1 MQDRPLFSTVS
12 ARRISTR
19 RHQDYPLPSRPAAK
33 SQRRRNQISRP
44 PIDRGP
50 LAPIP
55 SGHRQARGDP
65 QMVRLCRPPA
75 LATWHDLNRHVRAS
89 SRTDL
94 IDALP
99 PTSICSGAA
108 RIGKGKDTLRRHHG
122 ERVCAGTPLA
132 SDRQAQ
138 KSGLQRA
145 IPNHAAALLKAL
157 AIHSNRRQSAQNAK
171 FDFPKA
177 ARRAPRSGVFRYG
190 GLLWQRINLAERT
203 IGNEQIDT
211 LALISACS
219 ACTGAFAQGSPQPP
233 RPGRGMANDD
243 WAQS

>member
-1 MQDRPLFSTVS
+1 MATDAHLLRRRAYRERKDTRFADITVNGFAP
-12 ARRISTR
+12 ARR
-19 RHQDYPLPSRPAAK
+19 LPV
-33 SQRRRNQISRP
+33 
-44 PIDRGP
+44 IDK
-50 LAPIP
+50 LK
-55 SGHRQARGDP
+55 
-65 QMVRLCRPPA
+65 
-75 LATWHDLNRHVRAS
+75 RAG
-89 SRTDL
+89 
-94 IDALP
+94 
-99 PTSICSGAA
+99 CSA
-108 RIGKGKDTLRRHHG
+108 
-122 ERVCAGTPLA
+122 
-132 SDRQAQ
+132 
-138 KSGLQRA
+138 A

-157 AIHSNRRQSAQNAK
+157 AIHSNRRQSAQNAE

-190 GLLWQRINLAERT
+190 GLLWQRVNLAERT